1 MTTADR
7 LYQVT
12 QQLPESMLAELLDF
26 AEFLRQRKLPDGG
39 HGQADNLTLLDLQGG
54 LESSVAFSGDPLVI
68 QEKMRDEWH

>member
-12 QQLPESMLAELLDF
+12 QQLPESMLTELLDF

-39 HGQADNLTLLDLQGG
+39 QAGNLTLLDLQGG

-68 QEKMRDEWH
+68 QKKMRDEWN